1 MNRTL
6 AVPLVLSLALLA
18 LFPGAV
24 GAKER
29 SYNQRYSTFKK
40 ALRSKDPKA
49 RASAFENLRGTT
61 NPNVAEAI
69 AIGVRTVEKD
79 GDRIRKDQKAEQA
92 KFDKAMTYMHRAQE
106 TFNMSAGS
114 SRDMKNFNKKAR
126 KISKARDATI
136 LRLKNLENE
145 FTRNRA
151 MVQQAVMVLGE
162 NLNAME
168 DDALAS
174 ALALLT
180 PMWLQSSNPEDRLR
194 WVSSVSEVARPMITD
209 LLHQALESA
218 HQPTLVRVAAI
229 DALAMR
235 EDGLVL
241 GKALKMLELPTEQAA
256 FLIAAIG
263 VLRRMHDRRGI
274 VPLITFLERQDIKRT
289 REDAYKA
296 LMSLTGQNHGPYP
309 GEWKKWWEEA
319 EELYVM
325 PKNPRPPGNVA
336 QPGKGKTFY
345 GIQTASDRI
354 LYIVDISGSMDRQQ
368 KGEGAAGKTKWEVL
382 KQELLG
388 SVFNLNPTD
397 TFNVIFFNHQV
408 IPWQPKKVQATE
420 RNKKQLKKWVEAQ
433 LPVGGTNL
441 SDSLYHGFSIAS
453 SGTGRPML
461 DTLFF
466 LTDGKPTAGRVQD
479 LRQILANFR
488 EWNKTA
494 KLTIHTIGVGIEHDV
509 EFMKAL
515 ARIGDGRYVSTLP
528 VPDMETDQ
536 VPDHDG
542 SVLLD
547 FGEVRIGNT
556 VTLALQLG
564 NSGDG
569 VLQVKGFTFK
579 PPEKAIP
586 GADASKN
593 YRMADDTKKPPFQVR
608 KGETVEIKVEY
619 LAKDIGPHRW
629 DLILLSNDGSTPRLT
644 IGLSGVCVP

>member
-6 AVPLVLSLALLA
+6 AVTLTLTLLA
-18 LFPGAV
+18 LFLFPVPV
-24 GAKER
+24 GAKEP
-29 SYNQRYSTFKK
+29 SYNQRRSTFKK
-40 ALRSKDPKA
+40 ALRSKDPKS
-49 RASAFENLRGTT
+49 RSRAFEYLRGTT
-61 NPNVAEAI
+61 NPNVAEDI
-69 AIGVRTVEKD
+69 AIGVRAVEKD
-79 GDRIRKDQKAEQA
+79 GARIRKDQTVQLA
-92 KFDKAMTYMHRAQE
+92 KFDKAMADLKSAKDTLE
-106 TFNMSAGS
+106 MSGQS
-114 SRDMKNFNKKAR
+114 ERDLKVYNKRVGKV
-126 KISKARDATI
+126 SKACDGAI
-136 LRLKNLENE
+136 ARLKNLEND

-151 MVQQAVMVLGE
+151 LVQQAVMVLGE

-194 WVSSVSEVARPMITD
+194 WVSSVSEVARPMITE
-209 LLHQALESA
+209 LLHQALDSTD
-218 HQPTLVRVAAI
+218 QPTLVRVAAI
-229 DALAMR
+229 DALAAR

-241 GKALKMLELPTEQAA
+241 GKAMKMLELPTEQAA

-325 PKNPRPPGNVA
+325 PENPRPPGNVA

-433 LPVGGTNL
+433 SPVGGTNL

-453 SGTGRPML
+453 RGTGRPML

-479 LRQILANFR
+479 LKQIIENFR

-494 KLTIHTIGVGIEHDV
+494 KLTIHTIGVGIGHDV

-586 GADASKN
+586 GADASK
-593 YRMADDTKKPPFQVR
+593 YFRMANDMKKPPFEIR
-608 KGETVEIKVEY
+608 TGETVEIKVEY
-619 LAKDIGPHRW
+619 LATDIGPHRW
-629 DLILLSNDGSTPRLT
+629 DLILQSNDGSTPRLT